1 MQEYPPNK
9 SLAVGDLARAGQCK
23 VETVR
28 YYEKIG
34 LMPIP
39 QRTAGGRRSYQQSE
53 LKRLIFI
60 RRSRELGFS
69 VAQVRNLLRFV
80 DEPNHTCG
88 EVKGLT
94 LAQSKEVQSKIDDLQ
109 RLHKALLEMA
119 DKCKGQNYS
128 LDQCPIIDALFE
140 DNNLNALIPQ
150 K

>member
-1 MQEYPPNK
+1 MQKYSPEK

-39 QRTAGGRRSYQQSE
+39 QRTGGGHRSYQQSE

-69 VAQVRNLLRFV
+69 VAQVRDLLQLV
-80 DEPNHTCG
+80 DEPDHTCG
-88 EVKGLT
+88 EVKDFT
-94 LAQSKEVQSKIDDLQ
+94 VAQSKEVQRKIDDLQ
-109 RLHKALLEMA
+109 HLHKALLEMS

-128 LDQCPIIDALFE
+128 LEQCPIIDALY
-140 DNNLNALIPQ
+140 DQ
-150 K
+150 S

>member
-1 MQEYPPNK
+1 MQEHSAK
-9 SLAVGDLARAGQCK
+9 AAFGVGDLARASQCK

-39 QRTAGGRRSYQQSE
+39 QRTEGGHRIYHQPE

-60 RRSRELGFS
+60 RRSRDLGFS
-69 VAQVRNLLRFV
+69 VAQVRDLLRFV

-88 EVKGLT
+88 EVKALT
-94 LAQSKEVQSKIDDLQ
+94 LTQSEEVQRKIDDLQ

-119 DKCKGQNYS
+119 DRCKGESYS
-128 LDQCPIIDALFE
+128 LEHCPIIDALFE
-140 DNNLNALIPQ
+140 DPDEQ
-150 K
+150 